1 MGKKAKRVYDEN
13 GNVTHK
19 VCSKCGELK
28 SIDEFSADKSKS
40 DGHRSKCKE
49 CNKKYDKKHY
59 KENKEQIKG
68 YSKKYYEENKE
79 RRKEYDKKYRKEY
92 KEREKYNVTHK
103 VCSKCGELK
112 SIGEF
117 HADKGTPDGH
127 ASKCKGCRKK
137 YMEENKERKKEY
149 DKKYYKENKEQ
160 RKEYSKKY
168 MEENKER
175 KKQYREKWYKEL
187 CDEAI
192 IRIKTIVEQDPTRY
206 DYKVGGEI
214 YGVIYLV
221 CCKPANKYYVGQT
234 TNGFENRY
242 PRGFFNDNGH
252 RTKDDLKED
261 YKKYGED
268 SFEITEI
275 FKVAHNKEEL
285 DDLEVY
291 YIDHFNSYYDGYNK
305 TRGNHH
311 VK

>member
-28 SIDEFSADKSKS
+28 DINEFSAEKRVS

-49 CNKKYDKKHY
+49 CDKKYNEENKEKRKERGKKY
-59 KENKEQIKG
+59 REENKEQIKERG
-68 YSKKYYEENKE
+68 KKWREENKE
-79 RRKEYDKKYRKEY
+79 QI
-92 KEREKYNVTHK
+92 KEREK
-103 VCSKCGELK
+103 
-112 SIGEF
+112 
-117 HADKGTPDGH
+117 
-127 ASKCKGCRKK
+127 K
-137 YMEENKERKKEY
+137 YREENKEKIKERGKKYREENKEKRKECQKKWREENKEQIKKYCEENKKQKKEY
-149 DKKYYKENKEQ
+149 DKKHYE
-160 RKEYSKKY
+160 
-168 MEENKER
+168 
-175 KKQYREKWYKEL
+175 EL

-192 IRIKTIVEQDPTRY
+192 TRIKTIVEQDPTRY
-206 DYKVGGEI
+206 DYKVGEEI

-221 CCKPANKYYVGQT
+221 YCKPANKYYVGQT
-234 TNGFENRY
+234 TIGFDNRY
-242 PRGFFNDNGH
+242 SKGFFNDSNH

-261 YKKYGED
+261 LEKYGED

-291 YIDHFNSYYDGYNK
+291 YIDYFNSYYDGYNE

-311 VK
+311 AK